1 MKEPKPRGRPR
12 RFDKDTAL
20 ESIKN
25 LFWKQGFSA
34 TSLDDIAKET
44 NINRPS
50 LYAAFGSKEEMYL
63 ACMDLFVKD
72 MATMAEQALKGAP
85 DVRAGLINLF
95 EGAIAIYTNNTV
107 AVGDKTEAPLGCLIA
122 CTAPSEVFYS
132 DRITTVLQKAF
143 AELDASFANA
153 LSRES
158 AASASIPE
166 GQRPLIGQMLGTLL
180 NGIGVRARAGA
191 SAEELNQIAVHYIDC
206 LLPPARS

>member
-1 MKEPKPRGRPR
+1 MK
-12 RFDKDTAL
+12 
-20 ESIKN
+20 SIKN

-72 MATMAEQALKGAP
+72 MTTMAEQALKSAP
-85 DVRAGLINLF
+85 DARSGLINLF
-95 EGAIAIYTNNTV
+95 EGAIAIYTNNNV
-107 AVGDKTEAPLGCLIA
+107 ARGDKIEVPLGCLIA
-122 CTAPSEVFYS
+122 CTAPSEAFYS
-132 DRITTVLQKAF
+132 ERIATVLQKAF
-143 AELDASFANA
+143 AELDASFSDA

-158 AASASIPE
+158 AGVASIPE
-166 GQRPLIGQMLGTLL
+166 EQRPMIAQMLGTLL

-206 LLPPARS
+206 LLPPPRS